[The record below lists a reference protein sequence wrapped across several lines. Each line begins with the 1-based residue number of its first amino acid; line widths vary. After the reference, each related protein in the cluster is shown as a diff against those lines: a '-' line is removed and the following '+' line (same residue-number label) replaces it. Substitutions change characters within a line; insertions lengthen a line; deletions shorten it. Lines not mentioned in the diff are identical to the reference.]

1 MLKRLIDSPRLD
13 VFIAIVI
20 ALVSISTAL
29 AAWRASIVSSAAGDA
44 IRQGLIDAVKKQTS
58 ENEDWR
64 KTYEEASHA
73 QTYAVTL
80 AQVEAFEA
88 SNDSI
93 AQAQAKNLRQYLL
106 PNLQLLAGPLAT
118 EEKYLKADGTYDLEL
133 RFADLEA
140 QQPDLAALDPQA
152 SFELSDQYGAE
163 QRWLTVGVVLLAIS
177 LFWLAL
183 SELSAKRSRVILLMI
198 GLGIYFFGIIWFVL
212 VEIIFFTVRGGLL

>member
-1 MLKRLIDSPRLD
+1 MLKRLIESSRLD

-20 ALVSISTAL
+20 ALVSVTTAF
-29 AAWRASIVSSAAGDA
+29 AAWRASVVSSAAGDA
-44 IRQGLIDAVKKQTS
+44 TRQGLIDAVKKQAA

-64 KTYEEASHA
+64 KAYEEASHA

-80 AQVEAFEA
+80 AQVEAFEQ
-88 SNDSI
+88 SNSI

-106 PNLQLLAGPLAT
+106 PSLQLISEPLST
-118 EEKYLKADGTYDLEL
+118 DEKYLKADETYDLDM
-133 RFADLEA
+133 RFADIEA
-140 QQPDLAALDPQA
+140 EAPDLAALDPQA
-152 SFELSDQYGAE
+152 SFKLSDQYGSE

-183 SELSAKRSRVILLMI
+183 SELSVKRSRLILLTI
-198 GLGIYFFGIIWFVL
+198 GMGIYFFGLAWFVV

>member
-1 MLKRLIDSPRLD
+1 MLKRLIESPRLD

-20 ALVSISTAL
+20 ALVSVTTAL

-80 AQVEAFEA
+80 AQVEAFEG
-88 SNDSI
+88 SGNSI

-106 PNLQLLAGPLAT
+106 PNLQLLSEPLST
-118 EEKYLKADGTYDLEL
+118 DEKYLKADGTYDLEK

-140 QQPDLAALDPQA
+140 ATPGLTARDPQA
-152 SFELSDQYGAE
+152 SFKLSNQYGAE
-163 QRWLTVGVVLLAIS
+163 QRWLTVGVILLAIS

-183 SELSAKRSRVILLMI
+183 SELSAKRSRLIMLTI
-198 GLGIYFFGIIWFVL
+198 GMGIYLFGLAWFAV
-212 VEIIFFTVRGGLL
+212 VEIVFLSVRRGVL